1 MRKPNAS
8 CAGFSLVEVTLALG
22 VVVLCLVSVFGLLAV
37 GINSASISIDQTSAT
52 NILTSIAADLEA
64 TKNPSPKNTT
74 AQTSPIFNITIPAGL
89 SSSSGAPVMSATP
102 TTSYIGEDGQPVA
115 AVASARYQLNVWT
128 AASTK
133 TQQETLVRLLISW
146 PARATTAT
154 AQGYVETVIALNRT

>member
-1 MRKPNAS
+1 MKKRHS
-8 CAGFSLVEVTLALG
+8 SRAGFSLVEVTLALG

-64 TKNPSPKNTT
+64 TKNPAPKNTT
-74 AQTSPIFNITIPAGL
+74 AQISPIFNITIPAGV
-89 SSSSGAPVMSATP
+89 SSTGSPVMSTTP